1 MRGKDEG
8 EAAEPVTAEGFYD
21 EALTEAERLRLPT
34 VRAAE
39 GIDEEIAV
47 LRTRLHAMAE
57 QRPQRLDR
65 LSKGMGV
72 LVRAVG
78 MRYRMSPKSEESLAE
93 SLAGVLNGIGASVGL
108 GEFYDDEE
116 R

>member
-1 MRGKDEG
+1 MRGKGDG

-21 EALTEAERLRLPT
+21 EALSEAERLRLPT
-34 VRAAE
+34 VRAVE

-47 LRTRLHAMAE
+47 LRTRFYTLAE
-57 QRPQRLDR
+57 QRPQRLDK
-65 LSKGMGV
+65 LVKGMGV

-108 GEFYDDEE
+108 GEFYDDAE

>member
-1 MRGKDEG
+1 MRGKGDG
-8 EAAEPVTAEGFYD
+8 EAEAVTTEGFYD

>member
-1 MRGKDEG
+1 MREKGEG

-21 EALTEAERLRLPT
+21 EALTEAERLRLST
-34 VRAAE
+34 ARAVE

-47 LRTRLHAMAE
+47 LRTRFYTLAE
-57 QRPQRLDR
+57 QRPQRLD
-65 LSKGMGV
+65 LLVKGMGV

-108 GEFYDDEE
+108 GEFYDDAE